1 MGKFLIG
8 NEGVLAEDAGKAR
21 SGGRYYIYKR
31 KLLTDSIHCWFLK
44 FLKVNYKYKLEGL
57 L

>member
-31 KLLTDSIHCWFLK
+31 KLLTDSLLVPDFINQ
-44 FLKVNYKYKLEGL
+44 VNYKYKLEGL